1 MPRYERIMTQRMLG
15 LRSDTERLSDEI
27 NRNLIQLTSSF
38 MRNRIM
44 TEPNTAIRDQ
54 RMTILESLNQFR
66 PNQQPRID
74 IMRDGVLRDVVNMQH
89 RAMTAIPQQYNYFYL
104 QQPNLQP
111 MMNNFNIPTYQPP
124 TQVPHFQMPEIRLG
138 FNQRFGNNFGG
149 GSEGFNS
156 GFGSRFGGF

>member
-111 MMNNFNIPTYQPP
+111 MMNNFNIPTYQPL

-149 GSEGFNS
+149 GSGGFNS